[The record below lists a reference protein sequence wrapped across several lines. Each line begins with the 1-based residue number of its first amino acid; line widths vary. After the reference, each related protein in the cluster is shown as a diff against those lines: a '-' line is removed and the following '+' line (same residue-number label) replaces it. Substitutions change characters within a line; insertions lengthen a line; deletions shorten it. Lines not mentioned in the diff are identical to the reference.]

1 MLDFE
6 FLSSLGLKEELL
18 RPQPQPQAGERERD
32 LPPVLPTAGP
42 RGLPAELLS
51 LSEAELEKLLKEEH
65 TQENPY
71 VFNMPNGRHK
81 AAVYPDKPPEE
92 YDLEYTAKEFIF
104 LVALARDPD
113 IDGML
118 AYKPR
123 HGPWHAVDPNPSQ
136 EVMDLLLL
144 LDDDDRNTV
153 TQSKRR
159 QQHDIHNDYGVE

>member
-1 MLDFE
+1 M
-6 FLSSLGLKEELL
+6 
-18 RPQPQPQAGERERD
+18 ERETD

-71 VFNMPNGRHK
+71 VYCMPNGIHK
-81 AAVYPDKPPEE
+81 AAVYPDKTLGE
-92 YDLEYTAKEFIF
+92 YDLEWTANQFIF
-104 LVALARDPD
+104 LVGLARDPD
-113 IDGML
+113 LEGML

-123 HGPWHAVDPNPSQ
+123 HGPWHSVDPNPSQ
-136 EVMDLLLL
+136 AMEDLVLW

-159 QQHDIHNDYGVE
+159 QQHDIHNNGGVE